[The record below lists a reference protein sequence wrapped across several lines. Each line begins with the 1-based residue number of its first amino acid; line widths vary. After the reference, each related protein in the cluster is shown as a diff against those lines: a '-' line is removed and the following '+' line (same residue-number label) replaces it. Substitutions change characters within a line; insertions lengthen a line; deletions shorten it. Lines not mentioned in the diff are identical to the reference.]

1 MSTAP
6 IQLTAEGVIVDAV
19 RRLAV
24 ERIARGQDDAL
35 IADELSDKALAALG
49 HHHMAMPG
57 GAELVEG
64 HRATV
69 RGTIT
74 AELARWRGGRN

>member
-1 MSTAP
+1 MTAP
-6 IQLTAEGVIVDAV
+6 IQLTAEGVIVDSL
-19 RRLAV
+19 RRLVV
-24 ERIARGQDDAL
+24 ERIGRGQDDAL
-35 IADELSDKALAALG
+35 IADDLTDRALAALG
-49 HHHMAMPG
+49 RHYHALPG

-64 HRATV
+64 YRSVV